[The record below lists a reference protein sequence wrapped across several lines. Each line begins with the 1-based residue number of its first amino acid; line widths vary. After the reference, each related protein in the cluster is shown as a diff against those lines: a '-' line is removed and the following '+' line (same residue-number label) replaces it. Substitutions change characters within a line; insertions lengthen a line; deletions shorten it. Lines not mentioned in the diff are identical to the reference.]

1 MTATARG
8 LLLPGEGSRSAIR
21 PHRSVAALGVG
32 LVWLLVESVTGL
44 GGLPFDPLLPLL
56 AASALAGRRV
66 ESWVLAIGLGLLA
79 DFFSG
84 VPSGRPMM
92 QYALVVGFGL
102 PLHGR
107 VILRDRWVPVLGVA
121 LLGAVSGGVVLL
133 FVTLMGGALPGEGR
147 ALAIEI
153 LGTAAATAVFWPIYR
168 RVAGWQDDR
177 SFGRGGGPL
186 A

>member
-1 MTATARG
+1 VTATARG
-8 LLLPGEGSRSAIR
+8 LLLLPGEAPRSGIR
-21 PHRSVAALGVG
+21 LHRAVAALAVG
-32 LVWLLVESVTGL
+32 FLWLLVESATGL
-44 GGLPFDPLLPLL
+44 GGMPLDPLLPLL

-84 VPSGRPMM
+84 VPSGRPML
-92 QYALVVGFGL
+92 QYAFVVGFGL

-121 LLGAVSGGVVLL
+121 LLGAVSGGLVLL
-133 FVTLMGGALPGEGR
+133 FVALMGGGLVGEGR
-147 ALAIEI
+147 ALAIEVM
-153 LGTAAATAVFWPIYR
+153 GTAAATALFWPIYR

-177 SFGRGGGPL
+177 SFSGG
-186 A
+186 AFR